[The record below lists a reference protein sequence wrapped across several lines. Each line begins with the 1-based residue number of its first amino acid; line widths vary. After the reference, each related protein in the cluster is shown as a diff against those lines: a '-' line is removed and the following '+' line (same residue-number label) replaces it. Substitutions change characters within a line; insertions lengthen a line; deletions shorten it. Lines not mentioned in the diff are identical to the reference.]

1 MQRMCGCYG
10 EQMSEREET
19 SAGRPV
25 GAADPGPGPA
35 GLYDVA
41 RLAARLGIT
50 TTTLRSA
57 RNRAVPWLPEP
68 IGFVNGGPVWRATD
82 LEGIE
87 ERRRPPGRPP
97 ADRTLAD
104 GDATA

>member
-1 MQRMCGCYG
+1 
-10 EQMSEREET
+10 MSELEES

-25 GAADPGPGPA
+25 GPADPGPGPA

-50 TTTLRSA
+50 PTSLRNA
-57 RNRAVPWLPEP
+57 RLRGVPWLPDP
-68 IGFVNGGPVWRATD
+68 LGFVNGGPVWRAAD

-97 ADRTLAD
+97 AGRPVAD
-104 GDATA
+104 VQAED

>member
-1 MQRMCGCYG
+1 
-10 EQMSEREET
+10 MSEREQT

-25 GAADPGPGPA
+25 GPADPGPGPA

-50 TTTLRSA
+50 TTSLRNA
-57 RNRAVPWLPEP
+57 RLRGVPWLPEP
-68 IGFVNGGPVWRATD
+68 VGLVNGGPVWRATD

-97 ADRTLAD
+97 AGRPSAAAK
-104 GDATA
+104 ATA